1 MDSRVIIIPIKSK
14 VLVNDNLKVVSQH
27 KRYPFSPDTK
37 LDLEVA
43 QEVAIVNVKELA
55 TLCHHDVVR
64 VTVSYTQHIRD
75 NTVTSTGAT
84 ESFSSFP

>member
-1 MDSRVIIIPIKSK
+1 MIVYIPIKSK

-43 QEVAIVNVKELA
+43 EEVAVVDVKKLA
-55 TLCHHDVVR
+55 TLCHHNVV
-64 VTVSYTQHIRD
+64 
-75 NTVTSTGAT
+75 
-84 ESFSSFP
+84 